1 MRFIRDIILFFI
13 GLLLALFSVALARLG
28 YGAFGLVQIPIIALV
43 TMVFFFK
50 ESRLA
55 ALTAG
60 LGLGLDAMSAY
71 PFLTWTM
78 ILAATALFG
87 WYLARTV
94 LTNRSLP
101 SLIMLGVAM
110 RLGYFIFEI
119 AFSRAAEFFGGTV
132 WYMVSTIDLPRVLGA
147 FGVELA
153 ALAVIFVIYVRS
165 HGERSRMLS
174 HL

>member
-1 MRFIRDIILFFI
+1 MRFFRDTILFMV

-43 TMVFFFK
+43 VTVFFFK

-55 ALTAG
+55 ALAAG

-71 PFLTWTM
+71 PYLTWTM

-94 LTNRSLP
+94 FTNRSLP

-110 RLGYFIFEI
+110 RIAYFVFEL
-119 AFSRAAEFFGGTV
+119 AFSRAAEVFGGTV
-132 WYMVSTIDLPRVLGA
+132 WYEASAIDPVRVLGA
-147 FGVELA
+147 FGIELA
-153 ALAVIFVIYVRS
+153 SLAFVFIIYVRS
-165 HGERSRMLS
+165 RGERSRMLS